1 MSGSTPD
8 RASASTPGR
17 TASDAASPEGAAP
30 IERATGLSWP
40 TIAAAFDDAGGAT
53 LTHAELARSVE
64 PLFTDRVENAG
75 WWAQGAT
82 VVYEQSIG
90 RRVAGQSSAGDFQV
104 AASRTLPGAAGELR
118 SRAVAEALAADRLA
132 GLLVEPEGRETDTP
146 KRLYWRTGLDGG
158 ASGVSARL
166 AVSVEPKADDRCLVT
181 LTATGLSSQEQREDV
196 RAALKAVVAALA

>member
-1 MSGSTPD
+1 MSDSPAPRSSD
-8 RASASTPGR
+8 
-17 TASDAASPEGAAP
+17 TASPDGAAP
-30 IERATGLSWP
+30 IERATGLGWP
-40 TIAAAFDDAGGAT
+40 TIAAAFDDAGGAS
-53 LTHAELARSVE
+53 LTHAELARSIE

-104 AASRTLPGAAGELR
+104 AASRTLSGAAGELR

-132 GLLVEPEGRETDTP
+132 GLLVDPEGRESDTP
-146 KRLYWRTGLDGG
+146 KRLYWRTGLGEG
-158 ASGVSARL
+158 AKL

-181 LTATGLSSQEQREDV
+181 LTATGLETQEQREEV
-196 RAALKAVVAALA
+196 RAALKAVVAALG